1 MANSFW
7 QNKKVFLTGGSGFI
21 GSNLLHTLCDL
32 GAHVYATEHIT
43 PIDEPRCTPLFGFD
57 IADSSSFDE
66 IWAERFKPDIVF
78 HLAAYPIVT
87 KAENN
92 PDGAFEM
99 NVVGT
104 YNVLRAFPNTTMI
117 VASTD
122 KVYGRAPVPYTEQTP
137 LLGTQQVYEATKTAA
152 DVLAQSF
159 FYRGQKLAITR
170 ACNIFGYDKESTRI
184 VPHIITSI
192 LKNET
197 ILLRSGVD
205 YFRDY
210 LHVDD
215 IVEGYLMLAEWR
227 HWSDWEDWH
236 PVAFNFGGHN
246 LSVFDLIN
254 LISEAMGVTPNYQ
267 VVGNSTNEIKN
278 QQLDWS
284 LAYEV
289 LRWIPSPFSMGI
301 KKTIDEYVREEI
313 F

>member
-1 MANSFW
+1 MENSFW

-21 GSNLLHTLCDL
+21 GSHLLHALCDL
-32 GAHVYATEHIT
+32 GAHVYATQHIT

-57 IADSSSFDE
+57 ISDPMSFDAVWSE
-66 IWAERFKPDIVF
+66 VFKPDIVF

-87 KAENN
+87 KAEDN
-92 PDGAFEM
+92 PDEAFAT
-99 NVVGT
+99 NVAGT
-104 YNVLRAFPNTTMI
+104 YNVLRAFPNTTII

-122 KVYGRAPVPYTEQTP
+122 KVYGRAPVPCSEDTP
-137 LLGTQQVYEATKTAA
+137 LLGTHQAYEATKTAA

-159 FYRGQKLAITR
+159 FHRGEKVAITR

-197 ILLRSGVD
+197 IRLRSGVD

-210 LHVDD
+210 LYVGD
-215 IVEGYLMLAEWR
+215 IVEGYLKLGEWR
-227 HWSDWEDWH
+227 HWSDWGDWQ

-246 LSVFDLIN
+246 LSVLDLIN
-254 LISEAMGVTPNYQ
+254 IISEAMGVTPNYE

-289 LRWIPSPFSMGI
+289 LKWIPSPFSMGI
-301 KKTIDEYVREEI
+301 KETICEYTREEI

>member
-1 MANSFW
+1 MENSFW
-7 QNKKVFLTGGSGFI
+7 KGKKVFLTGGSGFI
-21 GSNLLHTLCDL
+21 GSHLLRALCDL
-32 GAHVYATEHIT
+32 GAHVYATQHIT

-57 IADSSSFDE
+57 ISDPMCFDTLWSE
-66 IWAERFKPDIVF
+66 VFKPDIVF

-87 KAENN
+87 KAEGN
-92 PDGAFEM
+92 PDEAFAT
-99 NVVGT
+99 NVAGT

-122 KVYGRAPVPYTEQTP
+122 KVYGRAPVPYTEDTP
-137 LLGTQQVYEATKTAA
+137 LLGTHQAYEATKVAA

-197 ILLRSGVD
+197 IRLRSGVD

-210 LHVDD
+210 LYVDD
-215 IVEGYLMLAEWR
+215 IVEGYLKLGEWR
-227 HWSDWEDWH
+227 HWSDWEDWQS
-236 PVAFNFGGHN
+236 VAFNFGGHN
-246 LSVFDLIN
+246 LSVLDLIN
-254 LISEAMGVTPNYQ
+254 LISEAMSVVPNFAL
-267 VVGNSTNEIKN
+267 VGGSNKEIKS
-278 QQLDWS
+278 QSLDWS
-284 LAYEV
+284 LAYGI
-289 LRWIPSPFSMGI
+289 LGWQPSSFYYGI
-301 KKTIDEYVREEI
+301 RETIDEYVREEI